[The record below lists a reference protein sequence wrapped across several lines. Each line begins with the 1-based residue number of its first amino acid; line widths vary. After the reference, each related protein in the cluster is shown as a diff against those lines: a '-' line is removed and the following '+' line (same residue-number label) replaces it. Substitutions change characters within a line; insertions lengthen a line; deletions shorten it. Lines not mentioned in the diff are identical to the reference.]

1 MHTPVGPI
9 RAALANHLLRELLH
23 SPRLLTSPPRGER
36 RVVPSTRFAFVHWRG
51 TFRCSERVGSTRLD
65 CMILCHRIQRTA
77 ATHRRCSVQVANP
90 LLRTVSPVL
99 GPSYGAACSCP
110 DSLDSQLATPPVRL
124 SAALALARPTPL
136 RLVRSKLQQQQLPC
150 GSRNPPGLRPR
161 SPSSPEGSTAHMGA
175 GAKWDPPLRTTV
187 TFAICHRGKH

>member
-1 MHTPVGPI
+1 MHIPVGPI

-51 TFRCSERVGSTRLD
+51 TFRCSERVGSTRLHD
-65 CMILCHRIQRTA
+65 LMSQ
-77 ATHRRCSVQVANP
+77 NP
-90 LLRTVSPVL
+90 TNGCNPSTVLGPSCKSFTVSPVL
-99 GPSYGAACSCP
+99 GSSYGAACSCP